1 MRNGGWGRR
10 CVGGGL
16 RPRSSQPAIRRLLL
30 WLEPELEP
38 VTHRAGALTVG
49 PRTVRRA
56 PLSRGRPPGSEGR
69 GAGRA
74 GACGSEPG
82 RSPPAVP
89 PARRRGPCPS
99 ATAAGPDTSPRGAV
113 SRLCTARRLRR
124 RVSSPSGHLVAERF
138 ADGHSIPGKRDFMRA
153 DRVDSSS
160 VCLRLWRG
168 ERAAESGA
176 HGGGGPAMVSVGN
189 ASPQAPLTPSGF
201 ELTRG
206 HWIVL

>member
-1 MRNGGWGRR
+1 MSEEASGPG
-10 CVGGGL
+10 
-16 RPRSSQPAIRRLLL
+16 PPQPAVRRLLL

-82 RSPPAVP
+82 RSPPGAVPPPAVP

-138 ADGHSIPGKRDFMRA
+138 ADGHSIPGKRGLHEGRQGRLKFGVSQTLEGGAGSQVRGTRRGRA
-153 DRVDSSS
+153 RHV
-160 VCLRLWRG
+160 VHG
-168 ERAAESGA
+168 ERKSP
-176 HGGGGPAMVSVGN
+176 GP
-189 ASPQAPLTPSGF
+189 LDTI
-201 ELTRG
+201 R
-206 HWIVL
+206 I

>member
-1 MRNGGWGRR
+1 MSEEASGPG
-10 CVGGGL
+10 
-16 RPRSSQPAIRRLLL
+16 PPQPAVRRLLL

-82 RSPPAVP
+82 RSPPGAVP
-89 PARRRGPCPS
+89 PPRSRRLGGVARVPRRRQQVPTHRHVVPS
-99 ATAAGPDTSPRGAV
+99 AGCARLAGFDGAFP
-113 SRLCTARRLRR
+113 ALRVISWR
-124 RVSSPSGHLVAERF
+124 NVLLTVTPSQASV
-138 ADGHSIPGKRDFMRA
+138 DFMRA
-153 DRVDSSS
+153 DRVDSGS

-176 HGGGGPAMVSVGN
+176 HGGGGPAMLSVGN
-189 ASPQAPLTPSGF
+189 ASPQVPLTPSGF